1 MSLWNRVNV
10 WRLER
15 INRKFPKR
23 RNSDIANKAEMLE
36 RRVLNG
42 RL

>member
-1 MSLWNRVNV
+1 MSLWNSVSD

-15 INRKFPKR
+15 INRMFPKR
-23 RNSDIANKAEMLE
+23 RNPDIANKAEMLE
-36 RRVLNG
+36 WRIQNG